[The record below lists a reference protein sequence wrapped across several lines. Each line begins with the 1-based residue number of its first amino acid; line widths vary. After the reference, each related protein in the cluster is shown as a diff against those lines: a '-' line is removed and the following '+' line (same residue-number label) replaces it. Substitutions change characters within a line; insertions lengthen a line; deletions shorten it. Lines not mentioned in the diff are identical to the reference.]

1 MLRLFENLV
10 NLVLMKTWVSED
22 QWERPSDTC
31 LLSLWLFVFMVP
43 IIPQQK
49 KTKYRNDIEKKDIE
63 NKKDIEMM
71 LRKDRVTPQL
81 IREEMLV

>member
-1 MLRLFENLV
+1 
-10 NLVLMKTWVSED
+10 
-22 QWERPSDTC
+22 
-31 LLSLWLFVFMVP
+31 MVP
-43 IIPQQK
+43 VIPQQK
-49 KTKYRNDIEKKDIE
+49 KTKYRKDIE

>member
-31 LLSLWLFVFMVP
+31 LLSLWLFIFMVP